1 MSSVCMIS
9 SLHGL
14 YDDRIYWKEAL
25 SLKNHG
31 YDVIHI
37 TTGDTDL
44 DFVSEHGIRLIQ
56 VKKNKYFSNP
66 YVDILFRKITF
77 RPDVY
82 KKILRICTFLRADVY
97 HYHDIQINRISKDLK
112 RLAHAPALIYDVH
125 EDFSDLVLTSNS
137 LNKRLRWFFKL
148 YAKWLN
154 RWELS
159 HASSCDFIIVAV
171 DHIYQKFK
179 TMASQ
184 GKAAVIYNYTTLFPE
199 TVHPAEKK
207 NYDAIYCG
215 QINPLRGAMEIAQAV
230 VIARETIPGIKVLLL
245 GPVPDMQFKRQLLDV
260 IGKNNLRE
268 NLILYGNVP
277 YNEIEDFYQDSRV
290 GLGIFMPVSIFYY
303 GIQIKTFEYMAF
315 GLPVICSNFGTID
328 QIIRETGSGITV
340 DPLSPVAISNALI
353 TLLTEKKLYDTCS
366 ANGRLAVKNKYN
378 WKTEEARLLG
388 IYKELSRLHGNA

>member
-9 SLHGL
+9 CLHGL
-14 YDDRIYWKEAL
+14 YDDRIYYKEAL

-37 TTGDTDL
+37 TTGEQDL

-56 VKKNKYFSNP
+56 VKKKRYFRNP
-66 YVDILFRKITF
+66 YLDILYRKITF

-82 KKILRICTFLRADVY
+82 KKLLGICKALNTDVY
-97 HYHDIQINRISKDLK
+97 HYHDIQINRFSRKLK
-112 RLAHAPALIYDVH
+112 LLSNTPSLIYDVH
-125 EDFSDLVLTSNS
+125 EDFSDLILSGKS
-137 LNKRLRWFFKL
+137 LSSPVRWLFRL
-148 YAKWLN
+148 YANWLN

-159 HASSCDFIIVAV
+159 HASSCDFIITAV
-171 DHIYQKFK
+171 DHICKKFGK
-179 TMASQ
+179 MAAN
-184 GKAAVIYNYTTLFPE
+184 GKAAVIYNYTTLQPD
-199 TVHPAEKK
+199 TILPAAHKK
-207 NYDAIYCG
+207 YDAIYCG

-230 VIARETIPGIKVLLL
+230 VLAKKVIPGIKVLLL
-245 GPVPDMQFKRQLLDV
+245 GPVPDELYKKALLDV
-260 IGKNNLRE
+260 ISGNNLQD

-277 YNEIEDFYQDSRV
+277 YREIGTFYQDSRI

-340 DPLSPVAISNALI
+340 DPQSPEAISESLI
-353 TLLTEKKLYDTCS
+353 ALLTNKELYNTCS
-366 ANGRLAVKNKYN
+366 TNGRLAVKNKYN
-378 WKTEEARLLG
+378 WKTEETKLLD
-388 IYKELSRLHGNA
+388 IYKGLSRLPGNA

>member
-1 MSSVCMIS
+1 MVSVCMIS

-31 YDVIHI
+31 YNVIHI

-56 VKKNKYFSNP
+56 VKRKRYFRNP
-66 YVDILFRKITF
+66 YLDILFRKITF

-82 KKILRICTFLRADVY
+82 KRLYAICVVLHADVY
-97 HYHDIQINRISKDLK
+97 HYHDIQINRFVRKLK
-112 RLAHAPALIYDVH
+112 QLSHGPSLIYDVH
-125 EDFSDLVLTSNS
+125 EDFSDLILSGRPLNS
-137 LNKRLRWFFKL
+137 PVTWLFRL
-148 YAKWLN
+148 YASYLK

-159 HASSCDFIIVAV
+159 RASSCDFIIAAV
-171 DHIYQKFK
+171 DHIYQKFDK
-179 TMASQ
+179 MAAN
-184 GKAAVIYNYTTLFPE
+184 GKAAVIFNYTTLQPDRIQPPG
-199 TVHPAEKK
+199 HKK
-207 NYDAIYCG
+207 YDAIYCG
-215 QINPLRGAMEIAQAV
+215 QINSLRGGREIAKAV
-230 VIARETIPGIKVLLL
+230 IFAKKVIPGIKVLLL
-245 GPVPDMQFKRQLLDV
+245 GPVPDAKYKLELQEMIEKNDLLD
-260 IGKNNLRE
+260 

-277 YNEIEDFYQDSRV
+277 YREIDTFYQNSRI

-340 DPLSPVAISNALI
+340 DPQSPEAIGNALL
-353 TLLTEKKLYDTCS
+353 TLLTEREFYNTCS
-366 ANGRLAVKNKYN
+366 ENGRLAVRNKYN
-378 WKTEEARLLG
+378 WKTEEAKLLD
-388 IYKELSRLHGNA
+388 IYRALSRLPGNA